1 MAKEWFAKRLASAEK
16 KLRQNGNVIAAET
29 IATEQALSRI
39 YNLHKPDGSIV
50 QQLVLVKR
58 GSRNSVAIYDL
69 NLQHSE

>member
-1 MAKEWFAKRLASAEK
+1 MAREWFAKRIASAEK
-16 KLRQNGNVIAAET
+16 KLRETGNAIVAESV
-29 IATEQALSRI
+29 ATDQALSRI

-58 GSRNSVAIYDL
+58 GSKNSVAIYDL